1 LERVATLAVNLR
13 DRRVDVP
20 PLRKPAELRQNRITK
35 DVVVALRPVDRA
47 PEASVG
53 WRPGTVERWDF
64 FWESK
69 LASNVE
75 PSDEGAL
82 RRLFRLYDEIDRMWD
97 AIEETGRVVEGSQGQ
112 PRPNPL
118 FKQVETFQAEAR
130 QLEDRFGLSPMSRL
144 KLGVTFA
151 DAHMSLSALNERL
164 ASRPV
169 SVDEVWDEG

>member
-1 LERVATLAVNLR
+1 MSA
-13 DRRVDVP
+13 
-20 PLRKPAELRQNRITK
+20 RKPAGLRQNRITS
-35 DVVVALRPVDRA
+35 DVVVPLRSVSQV
-47 PEASVG
+47 PEASDG
-53 WRPGTVERWDF
+53 WRVDTVRRWTF

-69 LASNVE
+69 LAANVE

-151 DAHMSLSALNERL
+151 DAHMSLAALNERL

-169 SVDEVWDEG
+169 SMDGVWDEAEA

>member
-1 LERVATLAVNLR
+1 VSAK
-13 DRRVDVP
+13 
-20 PLRKPAELRQNRITK
+20 KPADQRQNRITK
-35 DVVVALRPVDRA
+35 NVVVALNSRFAPPV
-47 PEASVG
+47 ASEG
-53 WRPGTVERWDF
+53 WRPGTVDRWDF
-64 FWESK
+64 FWQSK

-82 RRLFRLYDEIDRMWD
+82 RRLFRLYDELDRLWD
-97 AIEETGRVVEGSQGQ
+97 AVEETGRVVEGSQGQ

-118 FKQVETFQAEAR
+118 FKQIETFQAEAR

-151 DAHMSLSALNERL
+151 DAHMSLAALNERL

-169 SVDEVWDEG
+169 SMSEVWDEG

>member
-1 LERVATLAVNLR
+1 MLTPDLR
-13 DRRVDVP
+13 DRRVVVP

-35 DVVVALRPVDRA
+35 DVVVPLRAVVSPD
-47 PEASVG
+47 PSPG
-53 WRPGTVERWDF
+53 WRADTVERWSF
-64 FWESK
+64 FWQSK

-75 PSDEGAL
+75 LSDEGAL

-169 SVDEVWDEG
+169 SMDGVWDEAEA

>member
-1 LERVATLAVNLR
+1 M
-13 DRRVDVP
+13 P
-20 PLRKPAELRQNRITK
+20 PLRKPAEQRQNRVTT
-35 DVVVALRPVDRA
+35 DVVVPLRSVQVR
-47 PEASVG
+47 PEPESG
-53 WRPGTVERWDF
+53 WREGTVERWNF

-97 AIEETGRVVEGSQGQ
+97 AVEETGRVVEGSQKQ

-118 FKQVETFQAEAR
+118 FKQIETFQAEAR

-151 DAHMSLSALNERL
+151 DAHLSLASLNERL

-169 SVDEVWDEG
+169 SVDEVWDEA

>member
-1 LERVATLAVNLR
+1 M
-13 DRRVDVP
+13 P
-20 PLRKPAELRQNRITK
+20 PTRKPAGQRQNRVTK
-35 DVVVALRPVDRA
+35 DVVVPLRSVPVAPA
-47 PEASVG
+47 PESS
-53 WRPGTVERWDF
+53 WRDSTVERWSF

-82 RRLFRLYDEIDRMWD
+82 RRLFRLYDELERLWD
-97 AIEETGRVVEGSQGQ
+97 AIEETGRVVEGSQKQ

-118 FKQVETFQAEAR
+118 FKQIETFQAEAR

-151 DAHMSLSALNERL
+151 DAHMSLASLNERL
-164 ASRPV
+164 AAKPV
-169 SVDEVWDEG
+169 SVDEVWDEAEA